1 MPALLDQLP
10 VLLPRV
16 LAWAN
21 AQAAHIARQGA
32 PLNAP
37 SLTLARRVG
46 VVHPERIR
54 ILVVPAVPAPEDPE
68 LRQIAM

>member
-21 AQAAHIARQGA
+21 AQAAHIARQGV